1 MAEMLTGGLRNQ
13 KSNIREQSSKEFMLE
28 SGETTSSFS
37 TEQDKMVFSAD
48 CVRKCGIKAEKVL
61 FMHTC
66 FLSYHSKT
74 GGGRKVKAKF
84 YGRG

>member
-37 TEQDKMVFSAD
+37 TEQDKMVFSAA
-48 CVRKCGIKAEKVL
+48 VSENVE
-61 FMHTC
+61 
-66 FLSYHSKT
+66 
-74 GGGRKVKAKF
+74 
-84 YGRG
+84 